1 MFIILIPKELIYMA
15 NFEKIEKEYEKE
27 KEIELEKQIKDE
39 LASLDKQKTQLE
51 IKYKKLKEN
60 PKEYFVEKSG
70 AVYVVNGKLVDKDI
84 YERYEE
90 KFNKRFNETWKD
102 FWLINNKK
110 LLNF

>member
-1 MFIILIPKELIYMA
+1 MT

-27 KEIELEKQIKDE
+27 KQIELEKQIKDE

-70 AVYVVNGKLVDKDI
+70 AVYVVNGKVVDKDV
-84 YERYEE
+84 YEKHYEQFKE
-90 KFNKRFNETWKD
+90 REEWFNKKFKETWKD
-102 FWLINNKK
+102 FFNINST
-110 LLNF
+110 LLLD